1 MPSLSEENYLKAI
14 FVINQNKIG
23 NASTNAIAD
32 KLQTKASSVTSMLK
46 KLRDQDLVNYEK
58 YQAATLTPK
67 GEQVAIAVIRK
78 HRLWEYF
85 LYEKLKFNWS
95 EVHELAEQLEHI
107 QSPELTDRLDSFLG
121 HPRRDPHGDPIP
133 DKNGKFPPT
142 LELSLADLKEG
153 QVAQILGVKD
163 HSPSFFNYLKSLFLK
178 LGDECKLNKRNDY
191 DASVE
196 LAVEDRTINL
206 SKEVAENLYIT
217 IQ

>member
-85 LYEKLKFNWS
+85 LY
-95 EVHELAEQLEHI
+95 V
-107 QSPELTDRLDSFLG
+107 
-121 HPRRDPHGDPIP
+121 
-133 DKNGKFPPT
+133 
-142 LELSLADLKEG
+142 SLADSINCLK
-153 QVAQILGVKD
+153 VSSWV
-163 HSPSFFNYLKSLFLK
+163 
-178 LGDECKLNKRNDY
+178 
-191 DASVE
+191 
-196 LAVEDRTINL
+196 
-206 SKEVAENLYIT
+206 
-217 IQ
+217 